1 MSLNKPHW
9 YSAADARDDERHEED
24 RDSRAER
31 LRERDRD
38 DDLARGARRIRI
50 GVSSGYRGVSGA
62 RYYLH
67 LNPKSRSVSSHAA
80 VGCAVPARAFHRR
93 VMSIALSPSVVV
105 SELRATLREPGTQAV
120 IAAIL
125 DLYQGEQWDG
135 SNRVGQW
142 PTDEWG
148 APTDELEGL
157 VHQLTE
163 ILKQVPSY
171 IEASDLFAGGGLDWF
186 LFHDYAD
193 LDTMVQTLVDEGR
206 HDGFFL
212 DASDLHGVL
221 KSWLE
226 MAVIELLDREYED
239 DDTISDE
246 EQKDLAL
253 GRLLLGA

>member
-9 YSAADARDDERHEED
+9 YSAADAREDERYEED
-24 RDSRAER
+24 RDTRAER

-38 DDLARGARRIRI
+38 DDLARDARDARRIRI

-93 VMSIALSPSVVV
+93 VISIALSPSVVV

-135 SNRVGQW
+135 SSRVGQW

-163 ILKQVPSY
+163 ILKVVPMY
-171 IEASDLFAGGGLDWF
+171 IKADDLFAGGGLDWF
-186 LFHDYAD
+186 LFYDYAD
-193 LDTMVQTLVDEGR
+193 LDTMVQFLVDEGR
-206 HDGFFL
+206 HDGFFV
-212 DASDLHGVL
+212 DASDLHEVL
-221 KSWLE
+221 KSWLQE
-226 MAVIELLDREYED
+226 AVSDLEAD
-239 DDTISDE
+239 DDLSDE

-253 GRLLLGA
+253 GQRLLGAR